1 MHNSPKGKKLV
12 PVKIKS
18 WNWFRATKTVLT
30 HLLFW
35 VLIVTYFAWGFGLDI
50 NPKQSFIN
58 AAMFLP
64 GHILIV
70 YTLLYYLIPKY
81 LLQRKFWQFFLGFF
95 IMVLICAFYTII
107 AQLSVNSIGVLQ
119 GANFTVGRNI
129 LPYIHV
135 GAIATSIK
143 LLKHWY
149 HQRKQTIE
157 AEQQR
162 TVAELKLLK
171 AQLHPH
177 FLFNTLN
184 NLYSHTL
191 EFSPKS
197 PEIVLK
203 LSDLLRFMIYESNT
217 PHIPLSKEIEL
228 LQNYIALEQLRYG
241 ERLDMSVSIKGDVGR
256 YQIAPMLLL
265 PFLENAFKHGTS
277 KQIEQCWITLD
288 LSVENSTLT
297 FKLINSLDPNGESD
311 SKLGGMGLQNVI
323 RRLELLYKD
332 NHTVQ
337 TVRME
342 EVYVVNL
349 TLGLETRE
357 VQNVQELQLAKI

>member
-1 MHNSPKGKKLV
+1 MKTRSK
-12 PVKIKS
+12 
-18 WNWFRATKTVLT
+18 NWLRVTKTILL

-70 YTLLYYLIPKY
+70 YTLLYFLVPKY

-95 IMVLICAFYTII
+95 IMVCICALYTII

-135 GAIATSIK
+135 GAIAASIK

-149 HQRKQTIE
+149 VQRKQTIE

-203 LSDLLRFMIYESNT
+203 LSNLLRFMIYESNT
-217 PHIPLSKEIEL
+217 PRIPLSKEIEL
-228 LQNYIALEQLRYG
+228 LQNYISLEQLRYG
-241 ERLDMSVSIKGDVGR
+241 DRLDMSVSIKGDIDR
-256 YQIAPMLLL
+256 FQIAPMLLL

-277 KQIEQCWITLD
+277 KQIEQCWITMN
-288 LSVENSTLT
+288 LSIEDSQLK
-297 FKLINSLDPNGESD
+297 FKLINSLDPTSIENTQH
-311 SKLGGMGLQNVI
+311 GGVGLQNVV
-323 RRLELLYKD
+323 RRLDLLYKD
-332 NHTVQ
+332 THSIET
-337 TVRME
+337 TKME
-342 EVYVVNL
+342 EVYIVNL
-349 TLGLETRE
+349 DLELEPME
-357 VQNVQELQLAKI
+357 VEEIEELQLAKI